1 MKEAVV
7 SLVLL
12 LLPLPHLAQLTGHRG
27 VISLPD
33 NFEYRDEE
41 TRLASQRAAAFAR
54 RVQTLADHEA
64 QENRLKE
71 VQKSF
76 GVANETISFFTWGN
90 RPPVAGG
97 NNDGFY
103 FPISRII
110 RSFPENVARINSV
123 TSPGEHPC
131 TFRRSTCDAT
141 EGQRAAALRL
151 QASKPSN
158 QDRLTNKLVPAGPS
172 IGVGEGSNCG
182 ESSSTGNT
190 CGPSN
195 QAAPGPQP
203 RSQELRRGHTGGGE
217 GGSFTY
223 FKYL

>member
-1 MKEAVV
+1 MKEAVL

-12 LLPLPHLAQLTGHRG
+12 LLPLPNLAQLTGHRG

-41 TRLASQRAAAFAR
+41 TRLASQRVAAYAR
-54 RVQTLADHEA
+54 RVQTLTDHEA
-64 QENRLKE
+64 QENRLRE
-71 VQKSF
+71 VQKKF
-76 GVANETISFFTWGN
+76 GVNNETISFFTWGN

-103 FPISRII
+103 FPISLIVRHL
-110 RSFPENVARINSV
+110 PENEARINSV

-131 TFRRSTCDAT
+131 TFRRPTCDAT

-151 QASKPSN
+151 QATKPSN
-158 QDRLTNKLVPAGPS
+158 QDRLTNKLVPASPS
-172 IGVGEGSNCG
+172 IGISGGNNCG

-195 QAAPGPQP
+195 QAAFAPQA
-203 RSQELRRGHTGGGE
+203 RNQELRRGNTGRE
-217 GGSFTY
+217 GGSYTY
-223 FKYL
+223 YKYL

>member
-1 MKEAVV
+1 MKKQGWHPSELQHMQGE
-7 SLVLL
+7 SR
-12 LLPLPHLAQLTGHRG
+12 PLT
-27 VISLPD
+27 
-33 NFEYRDEE
+33 
-41 TRLASQRAAAFAR
+41 
-54 RVQTLADHEA
+54 DHEA
-64 QENRLKE
+64 QENRLRE

-76 GVANETISFFTWGN
+76 GINNETISFFTWGN

-97 NNDGFY
+97 NNGGFY

-110 RSFPENVARINSV
+110 RHLPENEARINSV

-131 TFRRSTCDAT
+131 TLRRPACDAT

-151 QASKPSN
+151 QATKPSN
-158 QDRLTNKLVPAGPS
+158 QDRLTNKLVPASPS
-172 IGVGEGSNCG
+172 IGISGGSNCG

-195 QAAPGPQP
+195 QVASAPQV
-203 RSQELRRGHTGGGE
+203 RNQELRRGGE
-217 GGSFTY
+217 GGSYTY

>member
-1 MKEAVV
+1 MGHSRLRAAITRSAPHLNYEAVA
-7 SLVLL
+7 SLVPL
-12 LLPLPHLAQLTGHRG
+12 LLPLPNLAQLTGHRG
-27 VISLPD
+27 VVSLPD

-41 TRLASQRAAAFAR
+41 TRLASQRVAAFAK
-54 RVQTLADHEA
+54 RVQPLTDHKA

-76 GVANETISFFTWGN
+76 GVDNETISFFTWGN
-90 RPPVAGG
+90 RPPLAGG

-103 FPISRII
+103 FPISRIV
-110 RSFPENVARINSV
+110 RHLPENDARINSV

-131 TFRRSTCDAT
+131 AFRRPTCDAT

-158 QDRLTNKLVPAGPS
+158 QDRLTNKLVAAGPS
-172 IGVGEGSNCG
+172 KGISNGSNCG
-182 ESSSTGNT
+182 ESTSTGNT

-195 QAAPGPQP
+195 Q
-203 RSQELRRGHTGGGE
+203 
-217 GGSFTY
+217 
-223 FKYL
+223 